1 MAVAERVQVVP
12 GAGSRN
18 ATWFQRKSV
27 RSNIHKTVIFIILLA
42 GAFLFFAPVFWMLV
56 TALKPN
62 QLVFDG
68 RLIPSAAEWNNF
80 QAAWSEAPFAL
91 YARNTLIV
99 STISTV
105 GTVISSS
112 LVAYSF
118 ARLRFPGKNILF
130 GFLLA
135 TMLLPSVVTFIPQY
149 ILWSKL
155 GYVDSYVPL
164 TVPAWFG
171 SSFFIFLLRQFYRG
185 IPTELSD
192 AARIDGAGEVR
203 IWWQIIM
210 PLARPALTAVAIF
223 AFTGAWE
230 DYFGP
235 LIYLN
240 TESKF
245 TLQLG
250 LQVFEASAGGIPQW
264 NYLMAVGLIIMLP
277 VIIFYFFG
285 QRYFIE
291 GVTLTGLAGR

>member
-1 MAVAERVQVVP
+1 MALAERIGAVP
-12 GAGSRN
+12 AARSRHSD
-18 ATWFQRKSV
+18 WFQRKSV
-27 RSNIHKTVIFIILLA
+27 RSAIHKWLVFIILTA
-42 GAFLFFAPVFWMLV
+42 GALLFIAPVIWMLV

-68 RLIPSAAEWNNF
+68 RLIPTTAEWSNF
-80 QAAWSEAPFAL
+80 YNAWKEAPFAL
-91 YARNTLIV
+91 YARNTLVIAAL
-99 STISTV
+99 STT

-112 LVAYSF
+112 LVAYAF
-118 ARLRFPGKNILF
+118 ARLRFPGKNFLF
-130 GFLLA
+130 GLLLA
-135 TMLLPSVVTFIPQY
+135 TMLLPGIVTFIPQY

-155 GYVDSYVPL
+155 GYVNTYVPL

-185 IPTELSD
+185 IPQELSD
-192 AARIDGAGEVR
+192 AARMDGAGEVR

-230 DYFGP
+230 DYFNP

-245 TLQLG
+245 NLQIG
-250 LQVFEASAGGIPQW
+250 LQVFEDSQGGIPQW
-264 NYLMAVGLIIMLP
+264 NYLMAVGLVIMLP
-277 VIIFYFFG
+277 VILFYFFG

-291 GVTLTGLAGR
+291 GVTLSGIAGR